1 MTTAPVSGP
10 VLTTGPGRLA
20 RTLVLPAVLG
30 GAAIL
35 VTALIGHPLIGV
47 FLTLGLVLGA
57 VNGVLQERAA
67 ARLGPTDDRST
78 IIGGSMRRLGL
89 ITVVALAIAI
99 VARPLGWICFIG
111 LAVYQLLTLAAALG
125 AAAKEARTG

>member
-10 VLTTGPGRLA
+10 ALTSGPGRLA
-20 RTLVLPAVLG
+20 RTLLLPIALG
-30 GAAIL
+30 GAAVVI
-35 VTALIGHPLIGV
+35 TALVGHPLVGVMLTIG
-47 FLTLGLVLGA
+47 LALGA
-57 VNGVLQERAA
+57 VNGLLQERAA
-67 ARLGPTDDRST
+67 ARLKPTDDRST

-89 ITVVALAIAI
+89 ITVVALAIA
-99 VARPLGWICFIG
+99 VLARPLGWIVFIG

>member
-1 MTTAPVSGP
+1 MSGP
-10 VLTTGPGRLA
+10 ALTSGPGRLA
-20 RTLVLPAVLG
+20 RTLLLPAVLG

-35 VTALIGHPLIGV
+35 IGALVGHALVGV
-47 FLTLGLVLGA
+47 FLTVGLALGA

-67 ARLGPTDDRST
+67 ARLSPGDDRSA

-89 ITVVALAIAI
+89 ITVVALAIA
-99 VARPLGWICFIG
+99 VLARPLGWICFIG

-125 AAAKEARTG
+125 VAAKEARTG

>member
-1 MTTAPVSGP
+1 V
-10 VLTTGPGRLA
+10 
-20 RTLVLPAVLG
+20 RTLLLPAVLG
-30 GAAIL
+30 GAAIA
-35 VTALIGHPLIGV
+35 VTALLGHPLIGV
-47 FLTLGLVLGA
+47 FLLLGLALGA

-67 ARLGPTDDRST
+67 ARLKPTDDRSV

-89 ITVVALAIAI
+89 ITIVALAVA
-99 VARPLGWICFIG
+99 VLARPLGWITFIG